1 MPDCNEE
8 TGDKTNGE
16 EDEEPDT
23 VSFALTLSNPL
34 PEGVKLSKR
43 STCYI
48 NIEITDEA
56 AELAADYERR
66 KLLDFFVASNEMTW
80 SQQFKNACILG
91 PVID

>member
-8 TGDKTNGE
+8 IGDKTNGE

-56 AELAADYERR
+56 AE
-66 KLLDFFVASNEMTW
+66 
-80 SQQFKNACILG
+80 
-91 PVID
+91 